1 MDRLSVAADLNQIQ
15 HSVIRVTVLTVIRLT
30 LLVCCLT
37 VSPAQVPVNVLT
49 ANYDNDRTN
58 ANLQETILTQSNV
71 KTGSFGKI
79 GTFPVDGAIFAQ
91 SLYASGVQIAGKGT
105 CNVVF
110 VATMR
115 NSVYAINADTPQS
128 TIPLWQVNL
137 GPAVPS
143 SVLNFTDILPE
154 VGILSTPVIDLSLT
168 TMYVVS
174 DTLESG
180 VPVFRI
186 HALSL
191 ADGHEMMNGPTAVA
205 ATVPGKGAGS
215 RPDG

>member
-1 MDRLSVAADLNQIQ
+1 MDRLSVDSDLNKI
-15 HSVIRVTVLTVIRLT
+15 LDTVIRLT
-30 LLVCCLT
+30 VRAIIRLTLPVCCLT
-37 VSPAQVPVNVLT
+37 VSHSQAQVNVLT

-58 ANLQETILTQSNV
+58 ANPQETILTQSNV
-71 KTGSFGKI
+71 NTDSFGKI
-79 GTFPVDGAIFAQ
+79 GAFPVNGAIFAQ
-91 SLYASGVQIAGKGT
+91 PLYASGVQIAGKGT

-110 VATMR
+110 VVTMH
-115 NSVYAINADTPQS
+115 NTVYAINADTPQS

-143 SVLNFTDILPE
+143 SVLNITDILPE
-154 VGILSTPVIDLSLT
+154 IGILSTPVIDSSLT

-205 ATVPGKGAGS
+205 
-215 RPDG
+215 